1 MEETIS
7 FEAESYSSF
16 AREQYDSFRLSNYL
30 CDVLIVGKEGKRHP
44 AHRIMLASASPY
56 FRAMFEGKFLK
67 ARNHHQQHRRRRSEG
82 SNRVRL
88 QGKNRMSCVSPRRPM
103 PLRRGSL
110 STVRSSSAD
119 VQRLDQTSRQFVELS
134 KLRHI
139 CSSIRRLDIA
149 STLRSNF
156 RCEHNEISRHR
167 RLPSSL
173 RRPRDP
179 AFESRRTR
187 RASRKRRPWHSSPVD
202 QTRRNVTSTSRRK
215 SRNKS
220 HSSTANR
227 LFKRDVVP
235 RHSFESR
242 LQRLVVVMPTSSGMR
257 RRSSRRRRKPE
268 I

>member
-1 MEETIS
+1 
-7 FEAESYSSF
+7 
-16 AREQYDSFRLSNYL
+16 
-30 CDVLIVGKEGKRHP
+30 
-44 AHRIMLASASPY
+44 
-56 FRAMFEGKFLK
+56 
-67 ARNHHQQHRRRRSEG
+67 
-82 SNRVRL
+82 
-88 QGKNRMSCVSPRRPM
+88 MSCDSPRRPM

-110 STVRSSSAD
+110 STDPSSSAD
-119 VQRLDQTSRQFVELS
+119 VQRLDETSRQFVELS

-139 CSSIRRLDIA
+139 YSSIRRLDIT

-167 RLPSSL
+167 RLPFSL
-173 RRPRDP
+173 RRPRGQ

-187 RASRKRRPWHSSPVD
+187 RASRKRRRWYSSLVD
-202 QTRRNVTSTSRRK
+202 QTRRNVSSTSRRK

-242 LQRLVVVMPTSSGMR
+242 LQRLVVVVMRTSSGMR
-257 RRSSRRRRKPE
+257 RRSSRRRRRPD
-268 I
+268 IQRRHG